1 VGGGTVGQG
10 RGADRGRGEGGSTCL
25 FRGSPPSQV
34 PVCCRC
40 HMASSVV
47 WSLLH
52 LQVLFDAGAAT
63 NNTIVDA
70 WSRHTCGEVI
80 ALGRNCIG
88 ESGVVPT
95 PTPPSYPHFP
105 STPPLP
111 LLTHA
116 SPGRTPISV
125 PSRLSHL
132 SLSSLSLFSL
142 CVYRS
147 LSFAL
152 SVPLSSLCIS
162 RSLSFALSVCVSLFC
177 LACSRWDLGTMQPS
191 RPVSFPRTPCP
202 RGLFHRECGKPLL
215 HDRARWVIPCRLGQ
229 LLVRVNHA
237 YAPLPLTCLSCPG
250 SSCHCRVFPCV
261 RVRACACARSPVGT
275 TSPPVSPLPIWTC

>member
-1 VGGGTVGQG
+1 MGGGTVGQG

-105 STPPLP
+105 STPPP
-111 LLTHA
+111 QPSQPHYRTASRTYMVCPGPA
-116 SPGRTPISV
+116 SPSNN
-125 PSRLSHL
+125 
-132 SLSSLSLFSL
+132 
-142 CVYRS
+142 
-147 LSFAL
+147 
-152 SVPLSSLCIS
+152 
-162 RSLSFALSVCVSLFC
+162 
-177 LACSRWDLGTMQPS
+177 W
-191 RPVSFPRTPCP
+191 
-202 RGLFHRECGKPLL
+202 K
-215 HDRARWVIPCRLGQ
+215 
-229 LLVRVNHA
+229 
-237 YAPLPLTCLSCPG
+237 
-250 SSCHCRVFPCV
+250 
-261 RVRACACARSPVGT
+261 
-275 TSPPVSPLPIWTC
+275 